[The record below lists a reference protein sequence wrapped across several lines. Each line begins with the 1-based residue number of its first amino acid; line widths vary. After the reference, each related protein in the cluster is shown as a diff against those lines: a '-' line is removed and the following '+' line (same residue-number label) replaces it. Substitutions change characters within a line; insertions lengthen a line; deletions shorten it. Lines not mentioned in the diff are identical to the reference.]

1 MHYTVEDVKLI
12 ALPVR
17 NQALT
22 VMESSNLPL
31 DVKRIFVVKGNEKE
45 IRGHHAHR
53 QVTQYLV
60 CVHGACEVICDDG
73 SQKKSFQLNVPNQ
86 ALLIPPGIWAEQ
98 TYLEKDTTL
107 MVACDALYDE
117 ADYIRDYDVFLDFQR
132 NIPVKY

>member
-1 MHYTVEDVKLI
+1 MQYTIHDIKLI
-12 ALPVR
+12 TLPLR

-22 VMESSNLPL
+22 VMESENLPL
-31 DVKRIFVVKGNEKE
+31 DVKRIFIVKGNEKE
-45 IRGHHAHR
+45 IRGRHAHR

-73 SQKKSFQLNVPNQ
+73 LQKKTFQLNAANQ
-86 ALLIPPGIWAEQ
+86 ALLLPPGIWAEQ

-117 ADYIRDYDVFLDFQR
+117 ADYLRDYDGFLKFR
-132 NIPVKY
+132 NE